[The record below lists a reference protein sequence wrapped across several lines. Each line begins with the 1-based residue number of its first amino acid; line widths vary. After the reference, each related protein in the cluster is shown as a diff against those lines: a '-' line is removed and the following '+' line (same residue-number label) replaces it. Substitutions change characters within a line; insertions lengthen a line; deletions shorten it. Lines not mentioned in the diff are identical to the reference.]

1 MSLELYSEQ
10 RLENVIIRKTNFYE
24 RKFRKSINKIKFIIK
39 SHLNFQNVI
48 GAMTINKINQ

>member
-24 RKFRKSINKIKFIIK
+24 RKFRKSINTIKFIIK

-48 GAMTINKINQ
+48 GAMTINKIN